1 MSTLKKIDTISS
13 CFNIPS
19 SMLDQLDVVDVLL
32 ESDTLLFIDPM
43 LLPESKHTEMSV
55 DADTKYINTFTN
67 IIKLLKASRVQ
78 NDSDVA
84 WKAAK
89 KLFSF
94 SEIGWTCLGYGSSA
108 KGSGFGPHLVN
119 TTMNTAYQIIT
130 MDIDD
135 PDLFM
140 VMSLFEEGI
149 GADRISDMTTNIIFE
164 SLVKFSE
171 RVNATLKIPTKQFS
185 FKGNIYTAPHNP
197 LTNKPLILVPR
208 DVVRD
213 LPISTDWSGAVSTMR
228 ENTDLRDRINTNIG
242 KLLASMTQKE
252 KAEAKRRALEK
263 KEYFEDLLELIKD
276 VEKEP
281 YDFEADKNGE
291 LFWLRLAS
299 SIDKQHPFNL
309 SKFNKKLTLDEVE
322 KLVDEIL
329 TQFKDLI
336 ENKGLWKEMWAD
348 DKKPRKEKAAQRLLF
363 AVAHSYCKANDLDIS
378 PEADSGNGP
387 VDFKVSQGFEQK
399 VLVEVKLSSNGKLL
413 HGYEK
418 QLEIYKNGDDTDRA
432 FFVIVDIGHLGEKY
446 QKVQQARVSAVNEGL
461 RASKIIHID
470 AQQKDSASIR
480 I

>member
-1 MSTLKKIDTISS
+1 MSTVKNIDTVSS
-13 CFNIPS
+13 HFNISPS
-19 SMLDQLDVVDVLL
+19 ILDQLDVVDVLL

-43 LLPESKHTEMSV
+43 LLPESKHPEMKV
-55 DADTKYINTFTN
+55 DADKKYIDTFTN
-67 IIKLLKASRVQ
+67 IIKLLKASKVQ
-78 NDSDVA
+78 NDNDVA

-119 TTMNTAYQIIT
+119 TTMNTAYQIIN

-171 RVNATLKIPTKQFS
+171 RVNQTLQIPTKEFS
-185 FKGNIYTAPHNP
+185 FKGKKYIAPHNP
-197 LTNKPLILVPR
+197 LTDKPLILVPK

-213 LPISTDWSGAVSTMR
+213 LPISTDWSGAVSTMK

-263 KEYFEDLLELIKD
+263 KEYFEDLLELIKE

-281 YDFEADKNGE
+281 YDFKADKNGE
-291 LFWLRLAS
+291 LFWS
-299 SIDKQHPFNL
+299 
-309 SKFNKKLTLDEVE
+309 
-322 KLVDEIL
+322 
-329 TQFKDLI
+329 
-336 ENKGLWKEMWAD
+336 
-348 DKKPRKEKAAQRLLF
+348 
-363 AVAHSYCKANDLDIS
+363 
-378 PEADSGNGP
+378 
-387 VDFKVSQGFEQK
+387 
-399 VLVEVKLSSNGKLL
+399 
-413 HGYEK
+413 
-418 QLEIYKNGDDTDRA
+418 
-432 FFVIVDIGHLGEKY
+432 
-446 QKVQQARVSAVNEGL
+446 
-461 RASKIIHID
+461 
-470 AQQKDSASIR
+470 
-480 I
+480 

>member
-1 MSTLKKIDTISS
+1 
-13 CFNIPS
+13 
-19 SMLDQLDVVDVLL
+19 MLDQLDVVDVLL

>member
-13 CFNIPS
+13 YFNIPS

-228 ENTDLRDRINTNIG
+228 ENTDLRDRINNNIG

-276 VEKEP
+276 VDKEP

-299 SIDKQHPFNL
+299 SIDKKHPFNL

-329 TQFKDLI
+329 IQFKDLI

>member
-13 CFNIPS
+13 YFNIPS

>member
-13 CFNIPS
+13 YFNIPS

-185 FKGNIYTAPHNP
+185 FKGNIYTTPHNP

>member
-13 CFNIPS
+13 YFNIPS

-55 DADTKYINTFTN
+55 DANTKYINTFTN

-164 SLVKFSE
+164 LLVKFSE

>member
-1 MSTLKKIDTISS
+1 MSTVKNIDTVSS
-13 CFNIPS
+13 HFNISPS
-19 SMLDQLDVVDVLL
+19 ILDQLDVVDVLL

-43 LLPESKHTEMSV
+43 LLPESKHPEMKV
-55 DADTKYINTFTN
+55 DADKKYIDTFTS
-67 IIKLLKASRVQ
+67 IIKLLKASKVQ
-78 NDSDVA
+78 NDNDVA

-119 TTMNTAYQIIT
+119 TTMNTAYQIIN

-171 RVNATLKIPTKQFS
+171 RVNQTLQIPTKEFS
-185 FKGNIYTAPHNP
+185 FKGKKYIAPHNP
-197 LTNKPLILVPR
+197 LTDKPLILVPK

-213 LPISTDWSGAVSTMR
+213 LPISTDWSGAVSTMK

-263 KEYFEDLLELIKD
+263 KEYFEDLLELIKE

-281 YDFEADKNGE
+281 YDFKADKNGE
-291 LFWLRLAS
+291 LFWSRLVS
-299 SIDKQHPFNL
+299 SIDKKYPFNL

-322 KLVDEIL
+322 NLVDEIL

-363 AVAHSYCKANDLDIS
+363 AVAYSYCKANNLDIS

-418 QLEIYKNGDDTDRA
+418 QLEIYRNGDDTDRA

-446 QKVQQARVSAVNEGL
+446 QKVQQARIAAENEGL